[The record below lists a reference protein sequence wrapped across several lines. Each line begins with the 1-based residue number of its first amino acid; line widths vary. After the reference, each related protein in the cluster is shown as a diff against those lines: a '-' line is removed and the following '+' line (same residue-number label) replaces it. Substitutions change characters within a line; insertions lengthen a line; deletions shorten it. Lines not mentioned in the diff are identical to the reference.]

1 MKTRPLFIRVL
12 IVLGVLFFQLVMTQI
27 VTFIV
32 SLVFGGLENV
42 QQSNKYLFA
51 AAVGLTFSVGGFLAG
66 CVALRFHW
74 LDAEPKYPARAV
86 GTLIGAYVP
95 LLAAVLLYPVLE
107 PGNPFYSVSILG
119 SILGFHVPTWIG
131 GK

>member
-1 MKTRPLFIRVL
+1 MKTKPLFVRVL

-32 SLVFGGLENV
+32 SLLLGGLENG
-42 QQSNKYLFA
+42 QPSNKYLFA
-51 AAVGLTFSVGGFLAG
+51 AAVGLTFSVGAFLAG
-66 CVALRFHW
+66 WVALRFHW

-86 GTLIGAYVP
+86 GTLIGAYLP

-107 PGNPFYSVSILG
+107 PGNPLYAISILG
-119 SILGFHVPTWIG
+119 SILGFHIPTWIR